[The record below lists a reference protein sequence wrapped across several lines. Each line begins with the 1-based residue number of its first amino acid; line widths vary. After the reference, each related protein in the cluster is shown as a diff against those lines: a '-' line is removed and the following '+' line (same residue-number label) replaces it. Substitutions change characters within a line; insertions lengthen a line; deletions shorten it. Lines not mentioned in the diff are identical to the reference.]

1 MAENNEYKFA
11 PITDLNLKQMG
22 VQALADRPN
31 ATQQYGQSGLSPT
44 QLKRWFDK
52 LAELLSRKVNELQSA
67 INGADAAKYIGIAL
81 GEYKTLDALILA
93 MQTGDFAADILRLWP
108 QENHVALEPSALQDI
123 IYGIAQ
129 SISEIEEELEK
140 LDEDKLSKVTNA
152 ATYRRV
158 YGVDDKGN
166 QIMINAAAGPAGQMP
181 LYSSNGALIAKMTP
195 IEGMPGGEYPSEVVN
210 MAFLNE
216 LRKHIGAGVKFSMNP
231 ETYIVSIDVLNIAGD
246 VIYHSELDLPLENI
260 IVSGTYQDG
269 KIVFKLQNGNTF
281 EVPVAN
287 MVNGLVTEAKHKA
300 DIDAIHNKIEAAL
313 NAYVVDVYN
322 LVGGDYVD
330 YS

>member
-93 MQTGDFAADILRLWP
+93 MQNGDFAAEILKLWP
-108 QENHVALEPSALQDI
+108 NENHVALEPSSLQDI

-129 SISEIEEELEK
+129 SISEIEEELER
-140 LDEDKLSKVTNA
+140 LDEDKLSKVTDA
-152 ATYRRV
+152 ATYKRV
-158 YGVDDKGN
+158 YGVDDKGK
-166 QIMINAAAGPAGQMP
+166 QIMLSAAASPAGQMP
-181 LYSSNGALIAKMTP
+181 LYSENGALIAKMTP
-195 IEGMPGGEYPSEVVN
+195 ISGMPGGENPSEVVN
-210 MAFLNE
+210 LAFINE
-216 LRKHIGAGVKFSMNP
+216 LRKHIGAGVRFSMDP
-231 ETYIVSIDVLNIAGD
+231 TTYIVSIDVVNIDGQ
-246 VIYHSELDLPLENI
+246 VIYHTELDLPLEEF
-260 IVSGTYQDG
+260 IVDADYKDG
-269 KIVFKLQNGNTF
+269 KIILVLRSGK
-281 EVPVAN
+281 EIEMPVAN
-287 MVNGLVTEAKHKA
+287 IVNGLVTEAKHKA
-300 DIDAIHNKIEAAL
+300 DIDAVNNKIDAAL
-313 NAYVVDVYN
+313 NAYIVDVYN

>member
-44 QLKRWFDK
+44 QLKRWFDR
-52 LAELLSRKVNELQSA
+52 LAEMLSRKVNELQSA
-67 INGADAAKYIGIAL
+67 INGADAAKYIGLAL
-81 GEYKTLDALILA
+81 KEYKTLDALILA
-93 MQTGDFAADILRLWP
+93 MQTGDFAAEILKLWP
-108 QENHVALEPSALQDI
+108 NENHGTLEPSALQDI

-129 SISEIEEELEK
+129 SISGIEEELER
-140 LDEDKLSKVTNA
+140 LDNDKLSKVTDA
-152 ATYRRV
+152 ATYKRV
-158 YGVDDKGN
+158 YSVDDKGK
-166 QIMINAAAGPAGQMP
+166 QVMLDAAASPAGQMP
-181 LYSSNGALIAKMTP
+181 LYSENGALIAKMTP
-195 IEGMPGGEYPSEVVN
+195 IEDMPGVDYPSEVVN
-210 MAFLNE
+210 LAFMNE
-216 LRKHIGAGVKFSMNP
+216 LRKHIGAGVRFSMDP
-231 ETYIVSIDVLNIAGD
+231 TTYIVSIDVVNIDGQ
-246 VIYHSELDLPLENI
+246 VIYHTELDLPLENI
-260 IVSGTYQDG
+260 VVSGTYQDG
-269 KIVFKLQNGNTF
+269 KIIFTLQNGNTI

-300 DIDAIHNKIEAAL
+300 DIDDINRKVDASL

-322 LVGGDYVD
+322 LLGGDYVD

>member
-81 GEYKTLDALILA
+81 GKYKTLDDLLEG
-93 MQTGDFAADILRLWP
+93 MQDGSFATDILKLMP
-108 QENHVALEPSALQDI
+108 NENALELATLQDI

-129 SISEIEEELEK
+129 SISEIEEDLER
-140 LDEDKLSKVTNA
+140 LDEDKLSKVTDA
-152 ATYRRV
+152 ATYKRV

-166 QIMINAAAGPAGQMP
+166 QIMLSAAASPSGQMP
-181 LYSSNGALIAKMTP
+181 LYSENGALIAKMTP
-195 IEGMPGGEYPSEVVN
+195 ISGMPGGEYPSEVVN
-210 MAFLNE
+210 LAFINE
-216 LRKHIGAGVKFSMNP
+216 LRKHIGAGVRFSMDP
-231 ETYIVSIDVLNIAGD
+231 TTYIVSIDVVNIDGQ
-246 VIYHSELDLPLENI
+246 VIYHTELDLPLEEF
-260 IVSGTYQDG
+260 IVDADYKDG
-269 KIVFKLQNGNTF
+269 KIILVLRSGK
-281 EVPVAN
+281 EIEMPVAN
-287 MVNGLVTEAKHKA
+287 IVNGLVTEAKHKA
-300 DIDAIHNKIEAAL
+300 DIDAVNNKIDAAL
-313 NAYVVDVYN
+313 NAYIVDVYN